1 MKILKITGIIVAVII
16 ALGIVISIADPMK
29 DGAGKLAV
37 FRQNMKQDVE
47 RQVEIKKFPEIEE
60 LTVQDIPGG
69 ARIDGTVETEAGAL
83 LPFSYTFI
91 DSAGVYQM
99 RGGLT
104 P

>member
-1 MKILKITGIIVAVII
+1 MKALKIIGIIVGIVV
-16 ALGIVISIADPMK
+16 ALGIIISIADPKK

-37 FRQNMKQDVE
+37 FRQNMKRDIE

-69 ARIDGTVETEAGAL
+69 ARIDGTVETETGAL

-99 RGGLT
+99 RGGVT